1 MLISNRKAHHEYHI
15 LETFEAGIVLTG
27 TEVKSLRAAKAN
39 LSDGW
44 VDIENGEVYLR
55 EVHIGHY
62 AQGNVFNHAEKR
74 ARKLLLSRKEI
85 VKLEEMLSEKGLT
98 AIPLKIYDKGRYLK
112 VAVAIAKGKKDY
124 DKRETAKARIAD
136 RDMER
141 AMRRR
146 K

>member
-1 MLISNRKAHHEYHI
+1 MLISNRKANHEYHI

-27 TEVKSLRAAKAN
+27 TEVKSLRAGKAN

-44 VDIENGEVYLR
+44 VDIENDEVFLR

-62 AQGNVFNHAEKR
+62 AQGNIFNHLEKR

-85 VKLEEMLSEKGLT
+85 IKLQELLSTKGLT
-98 AIPLKIYDKGRYLK
+98 AVPLKIYDKGRYLK
-112 VAVAIAKGKKDY
+112 VGIGVAKGKKEF
-124 DKRETAKARIAD
+124 DKRETEKSRIAN

-146 K
+146 